1 VVRQSSADVHDVAAG
16 PAHGAGPAGRKKIG
30 QPGVEIRTE
39 FTKMLGIDYPIV
51 GAPMFLV
58 SYEEYTIAVSEAG
71 ALGAFPLPNY
81 PTTAELREALERIR
95 RATDRP
101 IGVNI
106 HLSGRFPW
114 EEQLRIC
121 LDAGVTFFISS
132 LGNPAL
138 ILEDVHENGGIVFAD
153 VISSEQGLK
162 ARDRGADGLVAVG
175 SGAGGHCGNIPTLI
189 LVPHLREKTSLPV
202 LAAGGISTGAQMAA
216 ALAVGACGVLVGT
229 RLIATSESGAPDAYK
244 QEVIDA
250 APEEIVTTSE
260 ITGNPAT
267 WLPNTIR
274 EYRQHPEREW
284 TGWRDLWSAGQ
295 SVAQVDAVKPVAEV
309 IREMVKE
316 YVRVCGVL
324 ERSIAS
330 TRPVSG

>member
-1 VVRQSSADVHDVAAG
+1 MQEDGRRAG
-16 PAHGAGPAGRKKIG
+16 GNLLNPGSQLKISES
-30 QPGVEIRTE
+30 GVKIRTE
-39 FTKMLGIDYPIV
+39 FTEMLGIDYPIV

-81 PTTAELREALERIR
+81 PTTAALREALANIR

-138 ILEDVHENGGIVFAD
+138 ILDDVHKNGGIVFAD
-153 VISSEQGLK
+153 VISAAQGLK
-162 ARDRGADGLVAVG
+162 AGDRGADGLVAVG
-175 SGAGGHCGNIPTLI
+175 SGAGGHCGNIPTFI
-189 LVPHLREKTSLPV
+189 LVPYLRELTSLPV

-216 ALAVGACGVLVGT
+216 ALAVGACGVVVGT
-229 RLIATSESGAPDAYK
+229 RLIATSESGATDAYK
-244 QEVIDA
+244 REVIDA

-260 ITGNPAT
+260 ITGNPST

-274 EYRQHPEREW
+274 EFREHPEREW
-284 TGWRDLWSAGQ
+284 KGWRDLWSAGQ
-295 SVAQVDAVKPVAEV
+295 SVAQVDAVKPVSGV
-309 IREMVKE
+309 VREMVEE
-316 YVRVCGVL
+316 YARVCGDLRQTV
-324 ERSIAS
+324 
-330 TRPVSG
+330 V

>member
-1 VVRQSSADVHDVAAG
+1 MISRLDV
-16 PAHGAGPAGRKKIG
+16 
-30 QPGVEIRTE
+30 QIRTE
-39 FTKMLGIDYPIV
+39 FTEMLGIDYPIV

-58 SYEEYTIAVSEAG
+58 SYEAYTIAVSEAG

-81 PTTAELREALERIR
+81 TTTAALKEALANIR

-138 ILEDVHENGGIVFAD
+138 ILDDVHRNGGIVFAD
-153 VISSEQGLK
+153 VISAEQGRK

-189 LVPHLREKTSLPV
+189 LVPYLREETSLPV

-216 ALAVGACGVLVGT
+216 ALAVGACGVVVGT
-229 RLIATSESGAPDAYK
+229 RLIATTESGAPDAYK
-244 QEVIDA
+244 HEVIEA
-250 APEEIVTTSE
+250 TPEQIVTTSE

-274 EYRQHPEREW
+274 EFRDHPEREW
-284 TGWRDLWSAGQ
+284 KGWKDLWSAGQ
-295 SVAQVDAVKPVAEV
+295 SVAQVDAVEPASRV
-309 IREMVKE
+309 IRELVEE
-316 YVRVCGVL
+316 YVRVCDDLKRTV
-324 ERSIAS
+324 
-330 TRPVSG
+330 VSP